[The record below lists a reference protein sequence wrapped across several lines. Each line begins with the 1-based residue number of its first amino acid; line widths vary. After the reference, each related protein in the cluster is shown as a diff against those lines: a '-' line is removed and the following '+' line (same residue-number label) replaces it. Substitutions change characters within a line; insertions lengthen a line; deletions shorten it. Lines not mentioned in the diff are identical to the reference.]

1 MVIIFFFCLLST
13 IEAAPKT
20 KRKTKTKT
28 KTKKSDGSSS
38 RSIAAMAEAAKNRYE
53 VYQTLEEL
61 RKRNDARNIAT
72 HDAILKGVRASL
84 EVAAGAFSGSGGK
97 IALHLFG
104 SKKPKKPKKPK
115 KKRRRL

>member
-1 MVIIFFFCLLST
+1 
-13 IEAAPKT
+13 
-20 KRKTKTKT
+20 
-28 KTKKSDGSSS
+28 
-38 RSIAAMAEAAKNRYE
+38 MAEAAKNRYE

-61 RKRNDARNIAT
+61 RKRNGARNIAT